1 MKTLAAL
8 ILALITAVHYGTDL
22 AAISFYPDAE
32 FSHVRK
38 ILYYVARSIEGAA
51 QYIVIAVLAIALWRA
66 KSLMRMKAKEPGRV
80 KGAAVLSSA
89 TGLVAMVCCWGA
101 LEHLQAAV
109 CRLSLGISN
118 RVPSG
123 PPLTGI
129 CDDLSG
135 VPLYALGVGVVAFI
149 AAVIAAHPREP

>member
-1 MKTLAAL
+1 MRTLAAL
-8 ILALITAVHYGTDL
+8 LLALLAVVHYGGDL
-22 AAISFYPDAE
+22 LAPLYPDPGVAQ
-32 FSHVRK
+32 RG
-38 ILYYVARSIEGAA
+38 IYYVARSIEGAA